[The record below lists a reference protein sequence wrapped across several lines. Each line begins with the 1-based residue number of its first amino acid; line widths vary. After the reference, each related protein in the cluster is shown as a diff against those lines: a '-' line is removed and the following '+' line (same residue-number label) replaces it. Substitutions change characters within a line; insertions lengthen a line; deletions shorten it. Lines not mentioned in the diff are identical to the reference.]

1 MGLLCCILPQCFLYF
16 CCKFAVWLTL
26 TTFNCKIERFYCKVL
41 ILREVTAVLKLKI
54 HFPPCVS
61 SLVGC
66 GLMGYCL
73 VTTTQR
79 KGGRQAGDPSRWPTF
94 YYKLESTRRT
104 QHMGLDVLLTKLE
117 MCSSKGG
124 WSNADGCIWK
134 FARCVASEPELP
146 LPRVCPC
153 QNSGLCVED
162 EKGELVC
169 QCPPEFLGRHCDT
182 YAVRRGSASGNMAVL
197 VIPIVIL
204 LVLLSAGAIYVFIRK
219 RPL

>member
-1 MGLLCCILPQCFLYF
+1 MYCQLNLRCAVAKKVDVMQRVVYKSLP
-16 CCKFAVWLTL
+16 
-26 TTFNCKIERFYCKVL
+26 
-41 ILREVTAVLKLKI
+41 
-54 HFPPCVS
+54 
-61 SLVGC
+61 LV
-66 GLMGYCL
+66 
-73 VTTTQR
+73 
-79 KGGRQAGDPSRWPTF
+79 
-94 YYKLESTRRT
+94 
-104 QHMGLDVLLTKLE
+104 
-117 MCSSKGG
+117 
-124 WSNADGCIWK
+124 
-134 FARCVASEPELP
+134 CVASEPELP

-182 YAVRRGSASGNMAVL
+182 YAVRRGGASGNMAIL